1 MVVFLNCH
9 FLILNT
15 TRLNIKKKTTR
26 LHKNNNNN
34 KIKDKDHHTFSYEP
48 NLLLNSQP
56 HILFTVIIS
65 HMDPIIHKFTT
76 SEKKEERET
85 RI

>member
-15 TRLNIKKKTTR
+15 TRLNKKKI
-26 LHKNNNNN
+26 
-34 KIKDKDHHTFSYEP
+34 KIKLRDKDHHTFSYRP

-56 HILFTVIIS
+56 HIYFTVFIS
-65 HMDPIIHKFTT
+65 HTDPIIHKFTT
-76 SEKKEERET
+76 SEKR
-85 RI
+85 